1 MGLVPHVR
9 LDAEQRRPARS
20 GRTADVPPAPWARPP
35 LASSAA
41 SSSAVLPPPAP
52 QITRWSHRDATTSD
66 GSSEMAARRDRRCGT
81 ASWAGPGPAM
91 RPPPAAARPTGSMAL
106 AAIGVGLLIIVV
118 LAVTWPQDLADD
130 CGLGDLDHGI
140 DRTIG

>member
-1 MGLVPHVR
+1 
-9 LDAEQRRPARS
+9 
-20 GRTADVPPAPWARPP
+20 
-35 LASSAA
+35 
-41 SSSAVLPPPAP
+41 
-52 QITRWSHRDATTSD
+52 
-66 GSSEMAARRDRRCGT
+66 
-81 ASWAGPGPAM
+81 
-91 RPPPAAARPTGSMAL
+91 MAL